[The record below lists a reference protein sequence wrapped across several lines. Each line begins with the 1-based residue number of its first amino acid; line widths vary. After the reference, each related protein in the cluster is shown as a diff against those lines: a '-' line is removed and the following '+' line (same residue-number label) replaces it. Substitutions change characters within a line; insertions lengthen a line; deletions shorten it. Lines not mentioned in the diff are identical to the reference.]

1 MKLKDL
7 VKLPVKLIDS
17 NSNNLTVWKR
27 LTIESKLFYQVFSGN
42 QTYPILI
49 TELELVELLQT
60 YTQRSK

>member
-17 NSNNLTVWKR
+17 NSHNLTVWKR
-27 LTIESKLFYQVFSGN
+27 LTIESKPFYQVFSGN